1 MMNAAYVRFL
11 RSAYRREPIV
21 SFMITIGAVD
31 AVIGG
36 VGDRVSLLTFGIGV
50 VALAIV
56 LRWLMVQRRPAEIP
70 TEAPQIYLP
79 PTPTQS
85 QLPSLNIPNKKRP
98 PRS

>member
-36 VGDRVSLLTFGIGV
+36 IGDRASLLTFGMGTI
-50 VALAIV
+50 ALAIV
-56 LRWLMVQRRPAEIP
+56 LRWLMLQRRPAEIP

-79 PTPTQS
+79 PTPSQS
-85 QLPSLNIPNKKRP
+85 QLPNLNVTNKKRP
-98 PRS
+98 PRP

>member
-1 MMNAAYVRFL
+1 MMNAAWVRFL

-36 VGDRVSLLTFGIGV
+36 VGDRVTLLTFGMSTV
-50 VALAIV
+50 VLAIV

-79 PTPTQS
+79 PTSSQS
-85 QLPSLNIPNKKRP
+85 QLPSLSVPNKKRP